1 MAMPNINPED
11 HGEEIPSTNSA
22 GRAHE
27 DSVLAALQAD
37 MEGTTAAKLAAQLVP
52 VVPDGG
58 QVGRAVTPAVHKAT
72 RLGETVRL
80 WAPAAG
86 ATAAVAGAALVFPL
100 TGPLAIYGAGL
111 VGFGLW
117 HCAGRPGPVQ
127 AVLMLIY
134 TVTDALARIREWV
147 ARLSARRAA
156 YEARRTNSQ

>member
-11 HGEEIPSTNSA
+11 HGEEIPSTNA
-22 GRAHE
+22 PGRAHE

-37 MEGTTAAKLAAQLVP
+37 MEGSTAAKLAAQLVP

-58 QVGRAVTPAVHKAT
+58 QVGRAITPTVQKAAK
-72 RLGETVRL
+72 LGDTVRL
-80 WAPAAG
+80 WAPAIG
-86 ATAAVAGAALVFPL
+86 ATAVVGGAALVFPL
-100 TGPLAIYGAGL
+100 TGPLAIYSAGL

>member
-11 HGEEIPSTNSA
+11 HGEEIPSTSNP
-22 GRAHE
+22 RREHE

-37 MEGTTAAKLAAQLVP
+37 MEGTPAAKLAAQLVP

-58 QVGRAVTPAVHKAT
+58 QVGRAITPAVHKA
-72 RLGETVRL
+72 GKVGDTVRL

-100 TGPLAIYGAGL
+100 TGPLAVYGAGL
-111 VGFGLW
+111 VGFAFW

-127 AVLMLIY
+127 AVLMLVY
-134 TVTDALARIREWV
+134 TVTDALDRIREWV
-147 ARLSARRAA
+147 QRLAERRAA
-156 YEARRTNSQ
+156 YEDRRTKPQ

>member
-11 HGEEIPSTNSA
+11 HGEEIPSTSSS
-22 GRAHE
+22 GRDHE

-58 QVGRAVTPAVHKAT
+58 QVGRAITPTVHKAT